1 MVSPEIR
8 LELPT
13 GEPMW
18 GALKESHLCRDCTDP
33 LQAGDSLAAD
43 LVTK

>member
-18 GALKESHLCRDCTDP
+18 GALKESHLCTDP